1 VLKGGFIAPMPGKVV
16 KVNVK
21 TGDAVK
27 AGQVL
32 LVLEAM
38 KMEQAT
44 RSPTDGVVKSVLVR
58 EGDQV
63 TAGQVLVTL
72 EE

>member
-1 VLKGGFIAPMPGKVV
+1 VLDVV
-16 KVNVK
+16 ADGE
-21 TGDAVK
+21 TVK

-44 RSPTDGVVKSVLVR
+44 RSPSDGVVKKVMVR
-58 EGDQV
+58 QGDQV
-63 TAGQVLVTL
+63 TAGQILVVMD
-72 EE
+72 E